1 MDLKS
6 LRKGWLGK
14 RMNISI
20 QSERKNEE
28 RKGKTDV
35 KTHGFKVEKND
46 DFVHQCGKCE
56 IFTSSRMIIMQNSF
70 FFTFWK

>member
-20 QSERKNEE
+20 QSERKKKRKE
-28 RKGKTDV
+28 KGKTDV
-35 KTHGFKVEKND
+35 KTHGFKVEKM
-46 DFVHQCGKCE
+46 
-56 IFTSSRMIIMQNSF
+56 MILCINVENVRFSPAAE
-70 FFTFWK
+70 

>member
-1 MDLKS
+1 M
-6 LRKGWLGK
+6 GK

-35 KTHGFKVEKND
+35 KTHGFKVEKM
-46 DFVHQCGKCE
+46 
-56 IFTSSRMIIMQNSF
+56 MILCINVENVRFSPAVE
-70 FFTFWK
+70 